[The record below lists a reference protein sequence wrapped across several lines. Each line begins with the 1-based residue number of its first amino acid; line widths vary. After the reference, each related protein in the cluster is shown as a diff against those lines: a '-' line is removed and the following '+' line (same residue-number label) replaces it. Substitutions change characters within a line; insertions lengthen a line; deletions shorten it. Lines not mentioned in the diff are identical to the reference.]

1 MSLDVNDR
9 RFIARLANL
18 IGSSGVLLCLG
29 REGTT
34 LWKDEPDGTMSKI
47 EGLRLEDYHIN
58 PETIQYHAQSY
69 PQFFSVLT
77 PSPNDRRKVMNI
89 GLTIMGSRIA
99 SRITHLDPADDVI
112 GFSLLG
118 LDEACVF
125 DLLSKPIKEMPPHY
139 ALLAWDKLTDTTMP
153 ASFAQR
159 SDESYAKNKKLIAA
173 RVVNS
178 DSVGTTLYTPLS
190 VECTGT
196 LSVHDGFHQERC
208 ALYRDNI
215 SRELALSVAS
225 QSTRYDAMTFDQQ
238 CADLE
243 MIANHKEKA
252 ASRTPE
258 P

>member
-1 MSLDVNDR
+1 MSLGVNDR

-18 IGSSGVLLCLG
+18 IGGSGVLLCLG
-29 REGTT
+29 RKETT
-34 LWKDEPDGTMSKI
+34 LWKDKPDGTMSKI

-58 PETIQYHAQSY
+58 PETVQYHAQSY

-77 PSPNDRRKVMNI
+77 PSPNAKEKVMSIN
-89 GLTIMGSRIA
+89 LTIMGSRIA
-99 SRITHLDPADDVI
+99 SRITHLDPADDVV

-118 LDEACVF
+118 LDEARVF
-125 DLLSKPIKEMPPHY
+125 DLLSKPIEEMPPHY
-139 ALLAWDKLTDTTMP
+139 ALLAWDKLTDTTIP
-153 ASFAQR
+153 ASLAQR
-159 SDESYAKNKKLIAA
+159 TGESYAKNKKIIAA
-173 RVVNS
+173 RVVNG
-178 DSVGTTLYTPLS
+178 DGEGTTLYTPLS

-196 LSVHDGFHQERC
+196 LSVHNGVHQERC
-208 ALYRDNI
+208 ALYRDDI

-243 MIANHKEKA
+243 TLANHKEKV